1 MKQLDFTQLPSQAPE
16 YDLAQLLELG
26 AHFGHQ
32 AKRWHPK
39 MAEWIYAERDG
50 VHIFD
55 LPKTAVQLQLA
66 YNYAYQLG
74 KTGKTLVMIGTKRQ
88 ARDVVQAAATTHG
101 VPYIVS
107 RWLGGLLTNWSQ
119 VNKSQKRMLELEE
132 GLKTGKFD
140 GYTKYERVQ
149 LEKEVDR
156 LARFFQGI
164 RDLKNKPD
172 ALFVVDPGREKVA
185 VAEATITDTPVI
197 GLVDTNT
204 DPRPVDV
211 VIPANDDAVKSI
223 EFFVNQVAEAYAAGR
238 KAK

>member
-55 LPKTAVQLQLA
+55 LPKTAAQLQLA